1 MRVTLRKHGGLAG
14 AIYLNAP
21 ATVVDSND
29 LAPQAADELARLAE
43 LARRL
48 NETVEESSVTGA
60 DQMSYTISIE
70 DDKGS
75 TSLHQYHS
83 RMAPAFR
90 ALKDWLE
97 AHK

>member
-1 MRVTLRKHGGLAG
+1 MSLRKHGGLAG

-29 LAPQAADELARLAE
+29 LAPHAADELARLVELVRSLKERAE
-43 LARRL
+43 D
-48 NETVEESSVTGA
+48 SSVAGA

-70 DDKGS
+70 DDKGCA
-75 TSLHQYHS
+75 SLHQYHS
-83 RMAPAFR
+83 NMAPAFR

>member
-1 MRVTLRKHGGLAG
+1 MIVTLRKHGGLAG
-14 AIYLNAP
+14 AVYLNAP
-21 ATVVDSND
+21 PTVVDSNK
-29 LAPQAADELARLAE
+29 LAPQAAEELARLIDLVCKLKATAE
-43 LARRL
+43 DSKVA
-48 NETVEESSVTGA
+48 GA

-75 TSLHQYHS
+75 ASLHQYHS
-83 RMAPAFR
+83 QMAPAFK